1 MTPIVCTV
9 NPSRTITP
17 RLTPTLPAGLTYSIQ
32 NGSGNQR
39 TVTISGTPKEGL
51 NPRLFYVG
59 FNAWVSAI
67 EIGSKCLDVST
78 SFQFSAP
85 LLTVA
90 TVSIP

>member
-17 RLTPTLPAGLTYSIQ
+17 RLTPTLPAGLTYSIV

-67 EIGSKCLDVST
+67 EIGSECFVGICD
-78 SFQFSAP
+78 A
-85 LLTVA
+85 
-90 TVSIP
+90 